1 MSKEKGE
8 KKAELY
14 GHKQYG
20 VEHVPCPER
29 LPRDYFEVIMSS
41 LKSKLQSNYSSQ
53 KESQSLLQ
61 KGANPARHSQ
71 KKM

>member
-1 MSKEKGE
+1 MGTSSMLLNMCLAQKG
-8 KKAELY
+8 Y
-14 GHKQYG
+14 
-20 VEHVPCPER
+20 HVITLKLLCHH
-29 LPRDYFEVIMSS
+29 Y
-41 LKSKLQSNYSSQ
+41 KSKLQSNYSSQ